1 MSSKKKPNIIVPFN
15 DRKRFKSLI
24 QEIINDTTI
33 FTHVPDSLTLNGV
46 LFTITLSNKK
56 FVYEEVK
63 VDALSDYVDVYL
75 QGVKKTSSLY
85 SVIDNG
91 SDIIIQT
98 NQTITLDPSEIVV
111 ADFVVKGKIVSR
123 QYGNINSK

>member
-1 MSSKKKPNIIVPFN
+1 MSSKRKPNIVTPFN
-15 DRKRFKSLI
+15 DRKRFKGLI

-33 FTHVPDSLTLNGV
+33 FTHVPDSVVLNGV
-46 LFTITLSNKK
+46 LFTITLLNKK

-63 VDALSDYVDVYL
+63 VDSLSDYVDIYL

-85 SVIDNG
+85 SVTESG

-98 NQTITLDPSEIVV
+98 NETITLDPTEIVSS
-111 ADFVVKGKIVSR
+111 DFVVKGKIVSR
-123 QYGNINSK
+123 

>member
-1 MSSKKKPNIIVPFN
+1 MSSKKKPNIITPFN
-15 DRKRFKSLI
+15 DRERFKNLI

-33 FTHVPDSLTLNGV
+33 FTHVPDSISLVGV

-63 VDALSDYVDVYL
+63 VDALSDYVDIYL
-75 QGVKKTSSLY
+75 QGVKKTSTLY
-85 SVIDNG
+85 SVTDNG

-98 NQTITLDPSEIVV
+98 NETITADPSSILKE
-111 ADFVVKGKIVSR
+111 DFVVKGKIVTR
-123 QYGNINSK
+123 

>member
-1 MSSKKKPNIIVPFN
+1 MSSKKKPNIITPFN
-15 DRKRFKSLI
+15 DRERFKNLI

-33 FTHVPDSLTLNGV
+33 FTHVPDSISLVGV

-75 QGVKKTSSLY
+75 QGVKKTSTLY
-85 SVIDNG
+85 SVTDNG

-98 NQTITLDPSEIVV
+98 NQTITLDPSSIV
-111 ADFVVKGKIVSR
+111 ASDFVVKGKIVTR
-123 QYGNINSK
+123 

>member
-1 MSSKKKPNIIVPFN
+1 MSSKKKPNIITPFN
-15 DRKRFKSLI
+15 DRERFKNLI
-24 QEIINDTTI
+24 REIINDTTI
-33 FTHVPDSLTLNGV
+33 FTHVPDSISLVGV

-75 QGVKKTSSLY
+75 QGVKTTSTLY
-85 SVIDNG
+85 SVTDNG

-98 NQTITLDPSEIVV
+98 NETICADPSSIVKE
-111 ADFVVKGKIVSR
+111 DFVVKGKIVTR
-123 QYGNINSK
+123 